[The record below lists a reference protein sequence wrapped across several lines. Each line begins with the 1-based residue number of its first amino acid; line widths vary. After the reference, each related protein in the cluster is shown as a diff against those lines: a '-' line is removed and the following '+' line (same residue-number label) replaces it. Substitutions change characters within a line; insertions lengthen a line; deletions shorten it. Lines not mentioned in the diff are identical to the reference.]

1 MNRCSDYE
9 IEISALVD
17 GESDPAMAL
26 TLVEHIAECAACSTF
41 VRELRATQK
50 MIDSVPTI
58 PDTESHA
65 GEVVA
70 LATRKTRVLGLK
82 PQWALGI
89 AALLVITVSV
99 LFSNGVGATAGL
111 TNDIRDGELVIRLEE
126 NKGRMSEERFV
137 AMVSELLRAD
147 RRFQNEMYVVLDEI
161 TQNRESGES
170 RSTDVSI
177 GTSDYGDSEWVES
190 SSSQNAAMK

>member
-9 IEISALVD
+9 IEISALLD

-89 AALLVITVSV
+89 AALLLITVSV
-99 LFSNGVGATAGL
+99 LFSNGVGTTARL

-170 RSTDVSI
+170 RSADVSI
-177 GTSDYGDSEWVES
+177 GTSEYGDSEWVES

>member
-177 GTSDYGDSEWVES
+177 GTSEYGDSEWVES

>member
-1 MNRCSDYE
+1 MNRCSDYQ

-26 TLVEHIAECAACSTF
+26 KLVEHIAECSDCSTF

-50 MIDSVPTI
+50 LIDAIPTI
-58 PDTESHA
+58 PETDSHA

-70 LATRKTRVLGLK
+70 LKTRRPRVLGLK

-99 LFSNGVGATAGL
+99 LFSNGVGTTAGL